1 MINAGIEIDVS
12 VINLFLDSCANKV
25 DFKLGITGYQYA
37 MMKNVEPNEITFG
50 IMVKIYGFAR
60 EL

>member
-25 DFKLGITGYQYA
+25 DFKLGVTGY
-37 MMKNVEPNEITFG
+37 
-50 IMVKIYGFAR
+50 
-60 EL
+60 